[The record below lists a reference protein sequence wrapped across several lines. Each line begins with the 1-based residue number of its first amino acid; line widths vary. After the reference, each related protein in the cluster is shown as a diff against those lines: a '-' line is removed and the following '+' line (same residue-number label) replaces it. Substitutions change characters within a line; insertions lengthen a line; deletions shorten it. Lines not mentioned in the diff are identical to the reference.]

1 MHRIILLTIV
11 SLVTVSASC
20 GAAKSANTSSD
31 RTDQLSTSTDT
42 SPSLADRGTGGG
54 GGGRKEGDTQTTEGV
69 LAEKV
74 SLTQAQLS
82 QTAPIPLE
90 RKIVRNADL
99 NLESEQPEESQ
110 KRIATIAQSKGGF
123 VVESQQS
130 SSNVKVNTRD
140 TVQMTVRVPADK
152 FTEAID
158 EIRATASRV
167 IMETVKG
174 EDITEEFIDIEA
186 RLGAK
191 RALEQQ
197 FMEIMKRA
205 NNVEDA
211 LNVQRQLAEVRG
223 EIEKVEGRKRFLENQ
238 ASLSTIKIR
247 LQTPAVFSAN
257 SSGLFYRLS
266 EALGHG
272 FDIAIGFILGL
283 VTFVVGALPLIV
295 FIGLPGYFIAR
306 AVIRRRSR
314 PMSVTEIAKKEI
326 KDN

>member
-1 MHRIILLTIV
+1 MHRTILAAIVGLTVI
-11 SLVTVSASC
+11 SASC
-20 GAAKSANTSSD
+20 GAEKAANSSSKG
-31 RTDQLSTSTDT
+31 TTEVSTDT
-42 SPSLADRGTGGG
+42 LADRGTGGG
-54 GGGRKEGDTQTTEGV
+54 GGGRENEAARDLVSQ
-69 LAEKV
+69 L
-74 SLTQAQLS
+74 SLTKAQSS
-82 QTAPIPLE
+82 QTDPVPVE

-123 VVESQQS
+123 VIESQQS

-158 EIRATASRV
+158 EIRGTASRV
-167 IMETVKG
+167 IVETVKG
-174 EDITEEFIDIEA
+174 EDVTEEFIDIEA
-186 RLGAK
+186 RLRAK

-205 NNVEDA
+205 NDVEGA

-247 LQTPAVFSAN
+247 LQTPAAFSAN
-257 SSGLFYRLS
+257 SSSFFYRLS
-266 EALGHG
+266 ESFGNG

-283 VTFVVGALPLIV
+283 VTFVVGALPFAVLIV
-295 FIGLPGYFIAR
+295 LPGYFIVR
-306 AVIRRRSR
+306 AIMRRRSR
-314 PMSVTEIAKKEI
+314 PMSVSAIAKKEI
-326 KDN
+326 NDD